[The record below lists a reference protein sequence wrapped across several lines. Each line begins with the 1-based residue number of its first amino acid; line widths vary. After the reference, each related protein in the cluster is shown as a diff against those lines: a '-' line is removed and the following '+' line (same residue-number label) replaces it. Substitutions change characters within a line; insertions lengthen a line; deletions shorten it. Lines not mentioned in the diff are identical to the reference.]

1 MFGNMNDNIG
11 RKDYWRSKKFLHLQT
26 LALNFP
32 SLEGK
37 QQKVEISN
45 SKIKR
50 FEIVTQGGLHL

>member
-11 RKDYWRSKKFLHLQT
+11 RKDFWRSKQFLHLQT
-26 LALNFP
+26 LAFNFP

-50 FEIVTQGGLHL
+50 FEIVT

>member
-50 FEIVTQGGLHL
+50 FEIVT